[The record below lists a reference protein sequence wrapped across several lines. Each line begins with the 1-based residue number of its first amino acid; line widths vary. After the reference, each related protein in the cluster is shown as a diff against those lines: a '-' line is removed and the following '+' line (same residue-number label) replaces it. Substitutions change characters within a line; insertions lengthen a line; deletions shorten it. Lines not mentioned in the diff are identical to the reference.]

1 MKLRGN
7 RSQLDRA
14 GVYLKRGVGSF
25 KEREK
30 EERVVTEVRSE
41 RKKRSSNKD
50 RDSDNENDY
59 EMRKYKNE
67 YEKSDRKVEV
77 RDREVV
83 LDSGP
88 WKSLDRDREEKD
100 KKDKEEFV
108 SVAVTVPCPASRAGC
123 LIGSK
128 GTQSLHHIT
137 LHYTTLNC
145 TSLYC
150 TTLHYTTLH
159 NTTLHYTA
167 LHYTTLYT
175 QLVISLLHS
184 TPLCI
189 HSSLLQ
195 FISVIILLYLFLSYL
210 VLYYLVLSYLV
221 LSYLILSYFCFFLG
235 AVVKE
240 IMRRTTAR
248 ITISDEVNKSLIRY
262 FVLFILLYLTL
273 SHLKYLMSSY
283 QILYCIISSYF
294 ISLSTISC
302 S

>member
-1 MKLRGN
+1 
-7 RSQLDRA
+7 
-14 GVYLKRGVGSF
+14 
-25 KEREK
+25 
-30 EERVVTEVRSE
+30 
-41 RKKRSSNKD
+41 
-50 RDSDNENDY
+50 
-59 EMRKYKNE
+59 MRKYKNE

-159 NTTLHYTA
+159 NTTLHCTT
-167 LHYTTLYT
+167 LHYTRNSSSVYSTL
-175 QLVISLLHS
+175 LRSVF
-184 TPLCI
+184 TPI
-189 HSSLLQ
+189 YSNS
-195 FISVIILLYLFLSYL
+195 FL
-210 VLYYLVLSYLV
+210 
-221 LSYLILSYFCFFLG
+221 
-235 AVVKE
+235 
-240 IMRRTTAR
+240 
-248 ITISDEVNKSLIRY
+248 
-262 FVLFILLYLTL
+262 
-273 SHLKYLMSSY
+273 
-283 QILYCIISSYF
+283 
-294 ISLSTISC
+294 
-302 S
+302 